1 MCMIPQLLMR
11 KAWVV
16 PAIDRNCQLIVL
28 GLPKGVPALCST
40 TVDQP
45 SRRSHIDALWVQGGY
60 NILAMFVDAE
70 P

>member
-1 MCMIPQLLMR
+1 MIPQLLMR
-11 KAWVV
+11 EAWVV

-60 NILAMFVDAE
+60 NLLAMFVDAE